1 MNKKM
6 ISIIAIVSLVVLAFA
21 GYGYYKSLGN
31 DKDMMMENSEMTED
45 KNMNDEDMMDQSN
58 MDSQITDG
66 DKDMLEDENTSKD
79 NMMDESMQDETMK
92 DENMTDSVM
101 LTNDGEMAYDFELM
115 STSGE
120 SVKLSDLKGQK
131 IYVKFWASWCSICLA
146 GLEEVDMLSGE
157 DNGFKVITI
166 VSPSYNGEMGRDKFI
181 EWFDSLNTENMTV
194 LLDDKGT
201 VAKEFGVRGYPTSV
215 FIGSDGVLIK
225 SVPGHID
232 NESVKTMIDTFN

>member
-1 MNKKM
+1 MMNKKL
-6 ISIIAIVSLVVLAFA
+6 ISIIAIVGLVVLAFA
-21 GYGYYKSLGN
+21 GYGYYKSIGN
-31 DKDMMMENSEMTED
+31 DKDMMMEDPKMTDDSSMMENSEMTED
-45 KNMNDEDMMDQSN
+45 KNMNDEV
-58 MDSQITDG
+58 
-66 DKDMLEDENTSKD
+66 
-79 NMMDESMQDETMK
+79 MMDESMQDETMK

-131 IYVKFWASWCSICLA
+131 VYVKFWASWCSICLA